1 MDRGGR
7 GGYMH
12 TAGSGLKPAGTTSTS
27 VGVAAARQSGRAG
40 EVKVSPHSNMIYWWV
55 VWVYGYVCALAIN
68 INHVGVQFS
77 GKVIKFYP
85 SAWLGLSFLLLVIF
99 VIVFTNVRARVLH
112 TFLIMAT
119 LALIAVGTEWT
130 YGLNRIFGW
139 VPELVLQMNLAFY
152 VVFSTTLMVL
162 WFIVVFGIDKSTVW
176 RFSSGQVMET
186 HRLGQAAGN
195 VYDTRGMLMRRLPDD
210 LFRHKILGLGIL
222 GLGTGDLVFRPA
234 APGAEPFI
242 LENVWKANEKQK
254 SIERLIISSGGPV

>member
-1 MDRGGR
+1 MQ
-7 GGYMH
+7 
-12 TAGSGLKPAGTTSTS
+12 TTGSGLKPGGTTSTS
-27 VGVAAARQSGRAG
+27 IGVAAGRQAAGRAG
-40 EVKVSPHSNMIYWWV
+40 DVKISPHSNMIYWWI

-68 INHVGVQFS
+68 INHVSVQFS
-77 GKVIKFYP
+77 GKLIKFYP

-152 VVFSTTLMVL
+152 VAFSTTLMVL
-162 WFIVVFGIDKSTVW
+162 WFIVVFVIDKSTVW
-176 RFSSGQVMET
+176 RFSSGQVMEI

-195 VYDTRGMLMRRLPDD
+195 IYDTRGMLMRRLPDD

-234 APGAEPFI
+234 APGAEPFV
-242 LENVWKANEKQK
+242 LENVWKVNEKQK
-254 SIERLIISSGGPV
+254 SIERLIISSGAAV